1 MLWII
6 IGAVYLLGI
15 AWLAWEIVRAPL
27 VDEND
32 EEIKEG

>member
-15 AWLAWEIVRAPL
+15 AWFAWEIAKAPL
-27 VDEND
+27 IDDEN
-32 EEIKEG
+32 EEG